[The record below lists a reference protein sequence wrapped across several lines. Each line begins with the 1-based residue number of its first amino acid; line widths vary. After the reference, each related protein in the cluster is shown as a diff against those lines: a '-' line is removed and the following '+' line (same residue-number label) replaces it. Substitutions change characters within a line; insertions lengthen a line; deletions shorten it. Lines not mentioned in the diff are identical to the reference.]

1 MQLAPTIDPLPGTVS
16 IGWRIGIVVFSPVF
30 AALNYL
36 LAALT
41 DTQFA
46 FLAGAIHRSPTGWT
60 QYSTP
65 AWMFGSVLG
74 PVLVLSPILF
84 FVVLLVSGA
93 SMSVLIIESVR
104 LKRLVIGRRGW
115 LLIAIV
121 ALWILRI
128 PLPGQWSL
136 YYHVAVLY

>member
-1 MQLAPTIDPLPGTVS
+1 MHLAPTVDPRSRTASVV
-16 IGWRIGIVVFSPVF
+16 WCIGIAFSTLVF

-60 QYSTP
+60 HYSTP
-65 AWMFGSVLG
+65 DWMFGSILG
-74 PVLVLSPILF
+74 PALVLSPILF
-84 FVVLLVSGA
+84 FAVLLVSGA
-93 SMSVLIIESVR
+93 TMSVLLIESVR
-104 LKRLVIGRRGW
+104 LKRLFIGRRGW
-115 LLIAIV
+115 LLIAFV
-121 ALWILRI
+121 ALWILRV
-128 PLPGQWSL
+128 PLPGHWSL